1 MISLAPTRIKLLT
14 NAITAATQGISA
26 PVNVEGRDELVFY
39 FSSTSTTSSGTFKIE
54 EGDFDPADGVYSG
67 TWSQIGSDVLA
78 SAFTGGAQQ
87 AVHISPNAYGWVRV
101 RQTVNVGG
109 GGSVSVVLKMQ

>member
-1 MISLAPTRIKLLT
+1 MISLAPTRIPMLT
-14 NAITAATQGISA
+14 AAITAATQGISA

-39 FSSTSTTSSGTFKIE
+39 FKSSGTTSSGTFKIE
-54 EGDFDPADGVYSG
+54 EADYDPNGPVESG
-67 TWSQIGSDVLA
+67 GWSQIGADVLA

-87 AVHISPNAYGWVRV
+87 AIHISPNAYSFVRV